1 LIWIAEPDEQ
11 RKKKPAPPIS
21 NPISA
26 GIAI

>member
-1 LIWIAEPDEQ
+1 VIWIAEPDEL
-11 RKKKPAPPIS
+11 RKKPVPPIF